1 MNAKKSIVAL
11 GLALVITGAGCSK
24 GAKDAEK
31 TSEETVASAP
41 GITVTTTT
49 DAAETTAT
57 PALSATADATWQ
69 TYTSRDGSWK
79 FLWPTKGS
87 MAPRWE
93 ADIAS
98 ETKDGCYGEGEQRRV
113 KLGDAEFCHTGTR
126 ASGLATD
133 HYVTKRGEQYVRL
146 TFTKKGGDTFDWSAY
161 SAFLDQVVGTFKSLK

>member
-1 MNAKKSIVAL
+1 MSTKKII
-11 GLALVITGAGCSK
+11 ALVAVAVVFAGAGCADKKESK
-24 GAKDAEK
+24 G
-31 TSEETVASAP
+31 SEDEVTGLSLPVETIVASSP
-41 GITVTTTT
+41 TTSSQTVV
-49 DAAETTAT
+49 
-57 PALSATADATWQ
+57 SATADATWQ

-126 ASGLATD
+126 EGGTATD
-133 HYVTKRGEQYVRL
+133 YYVTKRGEQHVRL
-146 TFTKKGGDTFDWSAY
+146 TFTKQGGDKFDWAAY
-161 SAFLDQVVGTFKSLK
+161 AAFLDQVVGTFQNIIK